1 MGNLTEIFN
10 NVKKNNFKAINKSIE
25 DVGNRHHAMYMAGM
39 MFMDDMDINQ
49 RLLSEIQNTVNSLYD
64 TISDNYLIKKNAK
77 DMIQRQCQNKIMFS
91 QNFKSLTEKQ
101 LSEMVYQ
108 QAMKYYFRIE
118 VKNSSDFNS
127 YFDKAIQYRT
137 ETTFFKSDI
146 ERIIMKICE
155 DIEIIIEDT
164 RNIEFLMRNYKKLD
178 GYNDKYYHI
187 LEQLA
192 ESIRNTV
199 LRNDRFEQEYFDTV
213 RQISSVVY
221 HIFS

>member
-1 MGNLTEIFN
+1 MGNLAKIFN
-10 NVKKNNFKAINKSIE
+10 NVRNNNIKAINKSIE

-39 MFMDDMDINQ
+39 MFMDDMDINH
-49 RLLSEIQNTVNSLYD
+49 RLLLEVQNTVGFLYSAV
-64 TISDNYLIKKNAK
+64 SDNCLMKKNAH
-77 DMIQRQCQNKIMFS
+77 DMLQRQCQNKIMFN

-101 LSEMVYQ
+101 LSEVVYQ
-108 QAMKYYFRIE
+108 QAMKYYFKID
-118 VKNSSDFNS
+118 VKNSSDFSS

-146 ERIIMKICE
+146 ERIIMKMNE
-155 DIEIIIEDT
+155 DTEIIMEDT

-178 GYNDKYYHI
+178 SSNGKYHQI
-187 LEQLA
+187 LKQLA

-199 LRNDRFEQEYFDTV
+199 LRDNRFEQEYFDTV
-213 RQISSVVY
+213 HRISSVVH